1 MNKLEI
7 QAQEILLI
15 AKTIFEISE
24 NSNPNAIFKNNIFY
38 PQEDGGVIV
47 KKNYDKTDSSYYF
60 ETPNINGAIIKKQN
74 GAYYIKACVKYL
86 NADNREMW
94 FAKIRIE
101 EKFGEILLRGDWGG
115 SWQSN
120 DYEDIDFL
128 KKPNF
133 DLPIAL
139 NSMQNYLTDIY
150 NQLSK
155 NNELSVDYEPA
166 WVKELKKYN
175 N

>member
-1 MNKLEI
+1 M
-7 QAQEILLI
+7 
-15 AKTIFEISE
+15 IFEISE
-24 NSNPNAIFKNNIFY
+24 NSNPRAIFKNNVFY
-38 PQEDGGVIV
+38 LQEDGEIIV

-60 ETPNINGAIIKKQN
+60 ETPNTNGVIIKKKN
-74 GAYYIKACVKYL
+74 GTYYIKACVKYI
-86 NADNREMW
+86 NAKNREMW

-120 DYEDIDFL
+120 DYE
-128 KKPNF
+128 
-133 DLPIAL
+133 
-139 NSMQNYLTDIY
+139 
-150 NQLSK
+150 
-155 NNELSVDYEPA
+155 PA